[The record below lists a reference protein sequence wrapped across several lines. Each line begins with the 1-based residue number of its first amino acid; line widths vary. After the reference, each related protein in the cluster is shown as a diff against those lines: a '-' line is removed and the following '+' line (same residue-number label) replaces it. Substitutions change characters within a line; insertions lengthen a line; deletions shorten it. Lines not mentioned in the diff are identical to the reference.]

1 MSQTITVSFKP
12 AADNGEKPVTITV
25 DPIAIA
31 KPEKRVQMIP
41 PYSAFT
47 KIVISHTGTNGT
59 LYHQEHSTKDI
70 FEIKEFFEV
79 LYRWSPN
86 EITIDHK
93 NIRIKY
99 SLAETLKRIQSQKKI
114 MKEVNEGEYCGEC
127 GDEDGECDCFDEDS
141 DTRMSY
147 KDYIDE
153 VIDQI
158 TSLTSREA
166 FRKESKRLYAAP
178 LIQDK
183 DCPVLLEPLEI
194 GNTSQLPCDHL
205 LSTKALY
212 KLESKKDEE
221 GVYQL
226 ECPLCRAK
234 ANIGAALSL

>member
-1 MSQTITVSFKP
+1 MSFKLP
-12 AADNGEKPVTITV
+12 PVTVGGEKPITITV
-25 DPIAIA
+25 DPATIT
-31 KPEKRVQMIP
+31 KPEKRTQMIP

-70 FEIKEFFEV
+70 FEIKQFFEV

-86 EITIDHK
+86 EITIDHQ
-93 NIRIKY
+93 NIRVRY
-99 SLAETLKRIQSQKKI
+99 SLAETLARIQTQRRI
-114 MKEVNEGEYCGEC
+114 MNEINSGEACNNC
-127 GDEDGECDCFDEDS
+127 GDTEGECDCDEDEE
-141 DTRMSY
+141 DTRMTY
-147 KDYIDE
+147 KDYIDD
-153 VIDQI
+153 VIGQI
-158 TSLTSREA
+158 TALTSREA

-194 GNTSQLPCDHL
+194 GNTSQLPCDHFI
-205 LSTKALY
+205 STKALY
-212 KLESKKDEE
+212 RLDSKKNDS

-234 ANIGAALSL
+234 SNIGEALSL